1 MAFLAIEKNGQELIY
16 DFAEDR
22 AECSGN
28 CKVKYN
34 IIKLPAGTIEQLIGR
49 KLKPGSMPLKLEETI
64 K

>member
-22 AECSGN
+22 AGCCGN
-28 CKVKYN
+28 CKIKYN
-34 IIKLPAGTIEQLIGR
+34 IIKLRSGDIERLTGR
-49 KLKPGSMPLKLEETI
+49 KLKPGSMPLKLEETN